1 MREVNNIKGW
11 IEYWN
16 TDTVFL
22 NIMGKIAG
30 FFFSRTMPILNYSSE
45 DTVLDIGCGPG
56 DLEYLLKDEVKEIYG
71 VDTSQRFIQECQKK
85 FSKDSNVFFY
95 KLDEKKYT
103 DLSFIE
109 NKKVSIIICLSVI
122 QYYKSVE
129 EVEMLIRS
137 VKKIARPGATF
148 LIADIP
154 VKHGALKDI
163 LSLLKVTLKEKIL
176 FETLKFLF
184 QLRFSKYYKVRSSRG
199 LLIISERELTQLIN
213 RLRLNARL
221 LKMPLTFNH
230 GRMHLL
236 IIL

>member
-1 MREVNNIKGW
+1 MREVNNINDW

-22 NIMGKIAG
+22 NIMSKVAG
-30 FFFSRTMPILNYSSE
+30 FFLSRTRPFLNYSS
-45 DTVLDIGCGPG
+45 DDIVLDIGCGPG
-56 DLEYLLKDEVKEIYG
+56 DLEYLLKGEIKEIYG

-85 FSKDSNVFFY
+85 FSEDSNVFFY
-95 KLDEKKYT
+95 KLDEKNYT
-103 DLSFIE
+103 DLSFLK
-109 NKKVSIIICLSVI
+109 NKKVSIILCLSVI

-137 VKKIARPGATF
+137 VKKIARTGAKF

-154 VKHGALKDI
+154 VKHGALGDI
-163 LSLLKVTLKEKIL
+163 LSLLKVSLKENI
-176 FETLKFLF
+176 FIPTLKFLF

-199 LLIISERELTQLIN
+199 LLIISAAELRQMIK
-213 RLRLNARL
+213 RLSLNARL

-236 IIL
+236 INL